1 MTEEQQRHRVR
12 SLSWR
17 LLLCAI
23 LLGWVCQAIFLKE
36 ASEAYQR
43 QGGDWDA
50 LARADQWRLAWVH
63 GPRGLWQTLRLIQ
76 PAAGA
81 ASLAFMGGT
90 ILVGA
95 LRWRKVMHV
104 QGIDLSRGRAL
115 SISFVAHF
123 FNSFLLGSTGGDL
136 VKALYAARLTHHRKT
151 EAVVAVAVDR
161 LIGLLSMLLF
171 ATVMLLPNWSLVAA
185 HRRLGALSGLV
196 VLMLLGGL
204 AVATLSFWGG
214 LSRRWPGARQW
225 LRSLP
230 KSDMI
235 ERSLE
240 ASRRFGREPRVLAET
255 LALSMLIN
263 VLCVLQVWALARG
276 LGIEIAATALF
287 LIVPVIICISAL
299 PITPSGLGLRENIYV
314 WMLAVPEI
322 HVAATQA
329 LSLSLLAYA
338 GSLAWSMVGGL
349 VYLGFRERAS
359 LTRPDPEAESPSA

>member
-1 MTEEQQRHRVR
+1 
-12 SLSWR
+12 
-17 LLLCAI
+17 LCAI

-338 GSLAWSMVGGL
+338 GGLAWSMVGGL